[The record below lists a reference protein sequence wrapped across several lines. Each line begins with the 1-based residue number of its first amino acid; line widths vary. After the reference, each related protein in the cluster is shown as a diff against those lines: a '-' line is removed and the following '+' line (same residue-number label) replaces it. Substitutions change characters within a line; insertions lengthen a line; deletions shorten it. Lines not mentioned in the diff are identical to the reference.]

1 MGDDLILAVDHM
13 PEIREFLEAL
23 EVRPGRFGAQLFTEI
38 YEQFFTG
45 STNLRDQYERYY
57 CVEYSTLQTYLELA
71 HEIYLATEELEKRYI
86 LKIKSPSGIV
96 DRAYDDNVL
105 DVVIDCIRKL
115 EVSDEGQD

>member
-71 HEIYLATEELEKRYI
+71 HEIYLTTEELEKRYI

>member
-13 PEIREFLEAL
+13 PEIGEFLEAL
-23 EVRPGRFGAQLFTEI
+23 EVRPGGFGAQLFTEI

-71 HEIYLATEELEKRYI
+71 HEIHLTPEELEKRYI